1 MAISRFRGLI
11 ERRAPVTISPNQRR
25 TTTRSRHHL
34 RDLVLRFC
42 FRFIEPNL
50 DLFDKLPVFE

>member
-1 MAISRFRGLI
+1 MTISRFSGLI
-11 ERRAPVTISPNQRR
+11 ERRVPVTMSPDQRR

-34 RDLVLRFC
+34 RDPYLGFC
-42 FRFIEPNL
+42 FRCIEPNL